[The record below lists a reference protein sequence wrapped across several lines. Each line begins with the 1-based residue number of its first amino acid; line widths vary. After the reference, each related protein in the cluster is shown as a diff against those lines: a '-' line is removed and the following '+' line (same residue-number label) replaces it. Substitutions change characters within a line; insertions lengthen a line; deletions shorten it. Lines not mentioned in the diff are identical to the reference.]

1 MTETLLG
8 LIPTYGVWFVL
19 GTMILSCLAMP
30 IPAAILVMTAGG
42 FAASEDMVF
51 WQVILSALLGYVIG
65 DQLAYNIARLGGAP
79 LLARMQKRPKI
90 TAVFGRAETLLH
102 KHGTIAVFLSR
113 TILSPLSP
121 YVGYLSGAL
130 GMNWLKFTGSA
141 FVGAAI
147 WSSAYTSLGY
157 IFASRIGEVAALIS
171 SALGFILA
179 GFVLLAIGYKLTR
192 SWRAHKRELA
202 TSTAAS
208 P

>member
-19 GTMILSCLAMP
+19 AIMILSCLAMP

-51 WQVILSALLGYVIG
+51 WQVALAALAGYVIG
-65 DQLAYNIARLGGAP
+65 DQLAYNIARHGGAR
-79 LLARMQKRPKI
+79 LLTRLQKRPKVA
-90 TAVFGRAETLLH
+90 AVFARAEKLLQ

-130 GMNWLKFTGSA
+130 RMSWLKFTCSA
-141 FVGAAI
+141 FIGASL
-147 WSSAYTSLGY
+147 WCSAYTGLGF
-157 IFASRIGEVAALIS
+157 IFASRIGEVSALIS

-179 GFVLLAIGYKLTR
+179 GFVLIAIGYRLAR
-192 SWRAHKRELA
+192 SWRAHKRDMA
-202 TSTAAS
+202 TST
-208 P
+208 